1 MQRNT
6 HTCKFF
12 LIKNGEISEE
22 WRRERRKRKRAKE
35 EGEKKEHRYQK
46 KKRRGKDDYDTFA
59 ESPDAVCNNFAADN
73 TAKKKKKD
81 T

>member
-1 MQRNT
+1 MAT
-6 HTCKFF
+6 
-12 LIKNGEISEE
+12 GENKKKKSKGRGREE
-22 WRRERRKRKRAKE
+22 RAQVPK
-35 EGEKKEHRYQK
+35 K